1 MKLKMSLTILVVM
14 LFAAGCSD
22 TRDEINSLKE
32 SGECRKAEQLIKEKY
47 SGQNEL
53 YNLALVYTQCDK
65 DQNKGLKVFKN
76 LASNEYLP
84 AMARL
89 IELNA
94 ASPQMT
100 KRYNILQ
107 CRDQIS
113 TLVYSR
119 KQKISDVSRGW
130 ITSHAG
136 VIGGMRRAS
145 VESDIWADVELNKL
159 AVWTNNEQKYCN
171 SMGSKTSSAPLN
183 FPPAF
188 NELKKSQNTSNA
200 NAQSDNTIGDVFYS
214 RSSINSQGQTMCR
227 YENGTNINNGYDSIC
242 PLSIPDRF

>member
-119 KQKISDVSRGW
+119 KQKISSIQRSWTLGGAKYG
-130 ITSHAG
+130 SG
-136 VIGGMRRAS
+136 GIGRAS
-145 VESDIWADVELNKL
+145 VEADIWADVELNKL
-159 AVWTNNEQKYCN
+159 AVWTSNELNRCN
-171 SMGSKTSSAPLN
+171 SMGLKTSSAPLN
-183 FPPAF
+183 PPPF
-188 NELKKSQNTSNA
+188 NELKKSQNGSNSTA
-200 NAQSDNTIGDVFYS
+200 SETNNSPMTIDNSCIQDGGTQMCYNRQS
-214 RSSINSQGQTMCR
+214 QR
-227 YENGTNINNGYDSIC
+227 YGNN
-242 PLSIPDRF
+242 

>member
-119 KQKISDVSRGW
+119 KQKISSIQRSWTLGGAKYG
-130 ITSHAG
+130 SG
-136 VIGGMRRAS
+136 GIGRAS
-145 VESDIWADVELNKL
+145 VEADIWADVELNKL
-159 AVWTNNEQKYCN
+159 AVWTSNELNRCN
-171 SMGSKTSSAPLN
+171 SMGLKTSSAPLN
-183 FPPAF
+183 PPPF
-188 NELKKSQNTSNA
+188 NELKKSQNGSNSTA
-200 NAQSDNTIGDVFYS
+200 SETNNSPMTIDNSCIQDGGTQMCYNRQS
-214 RSSINSQGQTMCR
+214 
-227 YENGTNINNGYDSIC
+227 
-242 PLSIPDRF
+242 

>member
-76 LASNEYLP
+76 LASDEYLP

-107 CRDQIS
+107 CRD
-113 TLVYSR
+113 
-119 KQKISDVSRGW
+119 
-130 ITSHAG
+130 
-136 VIGGMRRAS
+136 
-145 VESDIWADVELNKL
+145 
-159 AVWTNNEQKYCN
+159 
-171 SMGSKTSSAPLN
+171 
-183 FPPAF
+183 
-188 NELKKSQNTSNA
+188 
-200 NAQSDNTIGDVFYS
+200 
-214 RSSINSQGQTMCR
+214 
-227 YENGTNINNGYDSIC
+227 
-242 PLSIPDRF
+242 